1 MVSMTGRAFVLACV
15 LVLAATPQE
24 TPSFHSN
31 VDLVAIPCAVVDA
44 HGASVQ
50 GLTREDFRV
59 TDNGA
64 RRIVESFWVD
74 TDLPLNLGVLID
86 ASESQRDRLAEHR
99 DTARK
104 LLAKTL
110 RPGDRAFVIEVAE
123 NLRLW
128 ADLTGA
134 GGGEPFGEPC
144 PKQLSAMRGF
154 PAASVCGASPL
165 WNAIYDAARLKLRPL
180 IGNKALLILTDGF
193 DTGST
198 HTWQQAAA
206 EAHRADAAVYAI
218 QYPGGFG
225 GVFAPDLYRLI
236 SETGGASFRPP
247 EGNLD
252 PIVSRL
258 ETDLR
263 RRYVLGFRPEKL
275 SGKTRHQVEV
285 EVTRA
290 DLTVRARK
298 VYFNPY

>member
-1 MVSMTGRAFVLACV
+1 MRGRALILACALV
-15 LVLAATPQE
+15 LVASSQE
-24 TPSFHSN
+24 TPAFRSN
-31 VDLVAIPCAVVDA
+31 VELVAIPCAVVDSQG
-44 HGASVQ
+44 GAVQ
-50 GLTREDFRV
+50 GLTRQDFRV

-86 ASESQRDRLAEHR
+86 ASESQRDRIPEHR
-99 DTARK
+99 ETARK
-104 LLAKTL
+104 LLAKIL

-123 NLRLW
+123 DLRLW

-134 GGGEPFGEPC
+134 AGEPFGEPC
-144 PKQLSAMRGF
+144 PKQLSGLRGF
-154 PAASVCGASPL
+154 PATSVCGASPL
-165 WNAIYDAARLKLRPL
+165 WNALYDAARLKLRPL
-180 IGNKALLILTDGF
+180 TGNKALLILTDGF

-225 GVFAPDLYRLI
+225 GTFAPELYRLI
-236 SETGGASFRPP
+236 SETGGASFPPP
-247 EGNLD
+247 EGAFD
-252 PIVSRL
+252 SIVARL

-275 SGKTRHQVEV
+275 SGKARHQVEV

-298 VYFNPY
+298 VYFEPAP